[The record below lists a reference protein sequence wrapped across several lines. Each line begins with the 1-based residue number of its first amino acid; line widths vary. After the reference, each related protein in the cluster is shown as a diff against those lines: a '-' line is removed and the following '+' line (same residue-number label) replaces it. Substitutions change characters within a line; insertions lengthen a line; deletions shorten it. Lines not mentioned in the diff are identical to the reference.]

1 LAHAHFGVALPEEWR
16 DKVVKRLTGRR
27 QPERPPVEKPHAR
40 ICLEPRHL
48 RAHRRL
54 LRGNSSRFP
63 QRSPTVIAS
72 SQFTEADFFI
82 RYLAQ
87 KAGIGV
93 VVLSEP
99 GERPDPDKIN
109 LVYCKDAF
117 AAGDLFLADLKAARA
132 DWPAA

>member
-1 LAHAHFGVALPEEWR
+1 MPES
-16 DKVVKRLTGRR
+16 
-27 QPERPPVEKPHAR
+27 A
-40 ICLEPRHL
+40 
-48 RAHRRL
+48 
-54 LRGNSSRFP
+54 SSRATCALTAGCCVVTLLAFRNVP
-63 QRSPTVIAS
+63 PTVIAS